1 MIYSPIAWLFSA
13 TWLALVSVRVRIG
26 SNPEFSARER
36 GMCSRASA
44 NARKEYCSIVLILSA
59 AAPTAMEQAISEA
72 PPEIWKKYFYRLVIW
87 QKKMWVLKNKS
98 EFILLSWY
106 LYFFCKFFLSCFA
119 KSHAFKKWVFLT
131 YSPTEILPKK
141 RTLW

>member
-1 MIYSPIAWLFSA
+1 M
-13 TWLALVSVRVRIG
+13 RVRIG

-72 PPEIWKKYFYRLVIW
+72 PPE
-87 QKKMWVLKNKS
+87 N
-98 EFILLSWY
+98 
-106 LYFFCKFFLSCFA
+106 
-119 KSHAFKKWVFLT
+119 
-131 YSPTEILPKK
+131 
-141 RTLW
+141 

>member
-1 MIYSPIAWLFSA
+1 MDPSIPSEPFSLFYFTMIIPVEGTFMYMIYSPIAWLFSA

-106 LYFFCKFFLSCFA
+106 LSLD
-119 KSHAFKKWVFLT
+119 WQ
-131 YSPTEILPKK
+131 I
-141 RTLW
+141 

>member
-87 QKKMWVLKNKS
+87 QKKA
-98 EFILLSWY
+98 EFWKKIVIFFSI
-106 LYFFCKFFLSCFA
+106 YFIIMVFVIGLTDINENHHFFLC
-119 KSHAFKKWVFLT
+119 KKICHVFKKSCL
-131 YSPTEILPKK
+131 
-141 RTLW
+141 